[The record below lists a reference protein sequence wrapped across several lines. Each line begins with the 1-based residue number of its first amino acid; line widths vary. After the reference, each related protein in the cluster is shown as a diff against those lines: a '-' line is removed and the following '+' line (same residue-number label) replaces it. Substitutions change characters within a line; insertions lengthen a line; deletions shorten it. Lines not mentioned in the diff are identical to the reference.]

1 MDRDRRHLG
10 GEESRS
16 EAIDPTN
23 KGTRGDGNGNGDGNR
38 DRIIGNACRGDRIDD
53 SRQ

>member
-1 MDRDRRHLG
+1 MDRDRRQLG
-10 GEESRS
+10 GEEQSQS

-23 KGTRGDGNGNGDGNR
+23 KGTRGDGNGDR